1 MIDIKLFK
9 ETFTEIEAK
18 LQKIRVLPMIRP
30 QEQDYVGFS
39 IDRDCFEI
47 ESEYY
52 YSGCG
57 TDSSYLEIPI
67 DEINNSVEWFKEK
80 FQKEIDEKNRMEK
93 ELKLEKE
100 REKKQRYERLKQDK
114 LTADLE
120 TYRRIKKQLEK
131 NEIKL

>member
-9 ETFTEIEAK
+9 EMYKEIEEK
-18 LQKIRVLPMIRP
+18 LQKIRVLPMLHR
-30 QEQDYVGFS
+30 QEQDYVGFD

-57 TDSSYLEIPI
+57 TDTSYLEIPMA
-67 DEINNSVEWFKEK
+67 EINNSVEWFKEK
-80 FQKEIDEKNRMEK
+80 FQKEIDEKERMEK
-93 ELKLEKE
+93 ELELEKKRDKKE
-100 REKKQRYERLKQDK
+100 QAARFEKIQREK
-114 LTADLE
+114 DLE

-131 NEIKL
+131 NVIKL

>member
-9 ETFTEIEAK
+9 EMYKEIEEK
-18 LQKIRVLPMIRP
+18 LQKIRVLPMLHR
-30 QEQDYVGFS
+30 QEQDYVGFD

-57 TDSSYLEIPI
+57 TDTSYLEIPM

-80 FQKEIDEKNRMEK
+80 FQKEIDEKERMEK
-93 ELKLEKE
+93 ELELEKKRDKKE
-100 REKKQRYERLKQDK
+100 QAARFEKIQREK
-114 LTADLE
+114 DLE